1 MSNIVRWGPMR
12 QMMSMRDMMDN
23 MLQDFYDRPFGL
35 REMGFPNLVMVQTEN
50 EVIIKATLPG
60 IKPDDL
66 QLSVTGETL
75 TMRGEIKQEEEYKE
89 ATYHI
94 RERNYG
100 SFSRSITLPVPV
112 IADQAKAEFENG
124 VLTLTL
130 PKAEEVR
137 PKTITVKAK

>member
-1 MSNIVRWGPMR
+1 MSNMIRWEPMR
-12 QMMSMRDMMDN
+12 QMMSMRNMMDN
-23 MLQDFYDRPFGL
+23 MMQDLYERPFGL
-35 REMGFPNLVMVQTEN
+35 SEMGFPTVDLVQTE
-50 EVIIKATLPG
+50 EAVIIKATLPG

-75 TMRGEIKQEEEYKE
+75 TMRGEIRQEEEYKE

-100 SFSRSITLPVPV
+100 TFSRSITLPVQV
-112 IADQAKAEFENG
+112 VSDQAKAEFENG

-130 PKAEEVR
+130 PKAEEIR